1 MAGSFS
7 PKLPFEPLSDH
18 LPSLDY
24 ALILA
29 LIPAA
34 ALLYNRSE
42 DLLLAANQPFEALT
56 GYRSAELQGVSIAK
70 LLSKKLDT
78 NPTGTESRK
87 VQLKVASGDSLPV
100 NLNIKSL
107 SQTNQIVALI
117 FNMEPS
123 TAALQQENYLRDFF
137 SQLTS
142 ITQQDSRSKALA
154 QAAEVLREQLHPQAI
169 AAYVFES
176 KKNQLLRMDLDL
188 DLSGSPFPQELSV
201 KDLANPA
208 GISTWQAG
216 QAAITSLQ
224 EIALVQGSQ
233 YLLTLPLLYNQ
244 TLQGCLI
251 ASGNGAL
258 TEETSVELE
267 FLAKLT
273 ASTLHHL
280 AWMENAQQ
288 TLQNVRQL
296 LQIEHALIDSL
307 EEGVILLTPEL
318 LIAEMSPAAE
328 SMLGYA
334 TSEAFRQKAD
344 MVLIGN
350 QSLAGMFASAQ
361 QGISTQIGQDFHLST
376 RTGRSFQA
384 EIQCI
389 PVLS

>member
-1 MAGSFS
+1 LAGSSS

-42 DLLLAANQPFEALT
+42 DLLLAANQQFEALT

-176 KKNQLLRMDLDL
+176 KKIN
-188 DLSGSPFPQELSV
+188 SCV
-201 KDLANPA
+201 W
-208 GISTWQAG
+208 I
-216 QAAITSLQ
+216 
-224 EIALVQGSQ
+224 
-233 YLLTLPLLYNQ
+233 
-244 TLQGCLI
+244 
-251 ASGNGAL
+251 
-258 TEETSVELE
+258 
-267 FLAKLT
+267 
-273 ASTLHHL
+273 
-280 AWMENAQQ
+280 
-288 TLQNVRQL
+288 
-296 LQIEHALIDSL
+296 
-307 EEGVILLTPEL
+307 
-318 LIAEMSPAAE
+318 
-328 SMLGYA
+328 
-334 TSEAFRQKAD
+334 
-344 MVLIGN
+344 
-350 QSLAGMFASAQ
+350 
-361 QGISTQIGQDFHLST
+361 
-376 RTGRSFQA
+376 
-384 EIQCI
+384 
-389 PVLS
+389 